1 MVATDST
8 APKSGVD
15 EDGRANGKASE
26 PAPGP
31 LDPLVAN
38 LAEIERYLS
47 NYLIATKDG
56 LQAAARRAIIVAAA
70 AIGVGVFLLTLI
82 AAATVLLLH
91 GLASA
96 AAAIAGTQMWVGE
109 IIVGAG
115 AIVGCTLLGV
125 FGTRSWLR
133 SASRTVRRKYEQR
146 HIAQQAN
153 LGRERPGHIVP

>member
-1 MVATDST
+1 MVVTDST
-8 APKSGVD
+8 AQKSGAD
-15 EDGRANGKASE
+15 DDGRANGKPNE

-56 LQAAARRAIIVAAA
+56 LQAAARRTIIVAAV
-70 AIGVGVFLLTLI
+70 AISVGVFVLTLI
-82 AAATVLLLH
+82 AAATVLFLH

-96 AAAIAGTQMWVGE
+96 AATAAGTQMWVGE

-115 AIVGCTLLGV
+115 AIVGCILFGF
-125 FGTRSWLR
+125 FGTRGWLR

-146 HIAQQAN
+146 HIAQRAN
-153 LGRERPGHIVP
+153 LRRDRPGHVVP